1 MHHVLDR
8 GVARQAREKAF
19 RGRLRDWDGEKA
31 FLQTLRCGGLRSAAA
46 RLDLSITK
54 ARRRMVDFERQIG
67 APLFTR
73 GGNGLTVAGSSV
85 VSSGGGGNPASVD
98 PISAGHDVTATR
110 AAKAWLAV
118 TRGLQRL

>member
-19 RGRLRDWDGEKA
+19 RGRLRDWVGEKA

-54 ARRRMVDFERQIG
+54 VRRRMVDFERQIG

-73 GGNGLTVAGSSV
+73 GGTVAGSSV